1 MNKSVPKKG
10 SWFIYIIIQ
19 MFHFYYKIY
28 YINKTVKLEQNY
40 KKYPQKTN
48 KLYYYKKLGVKI
60 CV

>member
-1 MNKSVPKKG
+1 
-10 SWFIYIIIQ
+10 